1 MEVIRDAVSQSIN
14 AFESSTS
21 TKSGNAPRCPAA
33 SASQA
38 GRAPLILGSM
48 RTIVQRVAQ
57 AAVVV
62 DHKTVGE
69 IGIGILV
76 LLGIEAADTR
86 EDIEWL
92 TGKIARLRI
101 FADAAGAMNR
111 SVIEVGGQ
119 ALVVSQ
125 FTLFASTK
133 KGNRPSFI
141 RAAPPEFAEQMY
153 VEFCE
158 ELEKLLGKPV
168 QHGVFGAHM
177 SVQLVNDGP
186 VTIWIDSKQKE

>member
-1 MEVIRDAVSQSIN
+1 MAAVHIPIL
-14 AFESSTS
+14 EPSSHHPNTPIPQYPNTPILQYS
-21 TKSGNAPRCPAA
+21 NAPLLRHSILP
-33 SASQA
+33 SPMRS
-38 GRAPLILGSM
+38 LI
-48 RTIVQRVAQ
+48 QRVTE

-62 DHKTVGE
+62 DGKPVGE
-69 IGIGILV
+69 IGAGVLV

-92 TGKIARLRI
+92 AGKIVRLRI
-101 FADAAGAMNR
+101 FPDAAGALNQ
-111 SVIEVGGQ
+111 SVTDTGGQ

-141 RAAPPEFAEQMY
+141 RAAPPEFAERMY
-153 VEFCE
+153 TDFCQ
-158 ELEKLLGKPV
+158 ELEALLGKPV
-168 QHGVFGAHM
+168 QRGVFGAHM

>member
-1 MEVIRDAVSQSIN
+1 
-14 AFESSTS
+14 T
-21 TKSGNAPRCPAA
+21 
-33 SASQA
+33 
-38 GRAPLILGSM
+38 
-48 RTIVQRVAQ
+48 Q

-62 DHKTVGE
+62 DGKIVGE
-69 IGIGILV
+69 IGAGVLV

-86 EDIEWL
+86 EDLEWL

-101 FADAAGAMNR
+101 FPDAAGAMNQ
-111 SVIEVGGQ
+111 SVTDIGGQ

-141 RAAPPEFAEQMY
+141 RAAPPEFAEGVY
-153 VEFCE
+153 TDFCR
-158 ELEKLLGKPV
+158 ELEALLGKPV
-168 QHGVFGAHM
+168 QRGVFGTHM